1 MNYIKHL
8 TGFFEK
14 VSADYDLNPTHISLY
29 MAIFQLWNQNRFQ
42 NPISISR
49 DELMRIS
56 KIASTATYHKC
67 MKDLTDREY
76 VIYKPSFNPFKGS
89 ILEVC
94 KLDFYTKPV
103 PKKELKKHATKSKN
117 DQVIEQVDE
126 QVSKQALN
134 KHQTSSKHVPYINNI
149 NNTNIINLAKQEI
162 SKNEK
167 KSIFTNSIFDE
178 VQESDLKIE
187 NEKEMLAFDKTD
199 KKQTE
204 KSCQKKLREKKKSNL
219 DSPTPTENNF
229 ETGGKKKDEKNSA
242 VISSEVEK
250 PISKQSKP
258 TLEEA
263 QIYFL
268 EKNFTEIEAQR
279 FFNYFESNGWLVGGR
294 TKMKDWKAAARNW
307 MLNARKFEN
316 KTNASVQTEPKT
328 INLNPKHL
336 HVTNQKNYGEAL

>member
-67 MKDLTDREY
+67 MKDLTERGY

-94 KLDFYTKPV
+94 NLDFYTKPV

-117 DQVIEQVDE
+117 NQVIEQVDE
-126 QVSKQALN
+126 QLTEQALN
-134 KHQTSSKHVPYINNI
+134 KHQTSSKHVPYINII
-149 NNTNIINLAKQEI
+149 NNTNSINLDKQEI
-162 SKNEK
+162 SKNEEK
-167 KSIFTNSIFDE
+167 LISGNSNFDE
-178 VQESDLKIE
+178 VVETDLKVE
-187 NEKEMLAFDKTD
+187 YEKEKCHAELV
-199 KKQTE
+199 E
-204 KSCQKKLREKKKSNL
+204 VKLREIKKKV
-219 DSPTPTENNF
+219 EI
-229 ETGGKKKDEKNSA
+229 EKT
-242 VISSEVEK
+242 
-250 PISKQSKP
+250 KP
-258 TLEEA
+258 TLEET
-263 QIYFL
+263 QIYFI
-268 EKNFTEIEAQR
+268 EKNFPEIEAQR

-307 MLNARKFEN
+307 MLNAKKFKSRHPEL
-316 KTNASVQTEPKT
+316 VEG
-328 INLNPKHL
+328 LNPNHL

>member
-67 MKDLTDREY
+67 MKDLTEREY

-94 KLDFYTKPV
+94 NLDFYTKPV
-103 PKKELKKHATKSKN
+103 PKKELKKRATKSKN
-117 DQVIEQVDE
+117 DQVIEQVNE
-126 QVSKQALN
+126 QVTKQALN

-149 NNTNIINLAKQEI
+149 NNTNIINIAKQENL
-162 SKNEK
+162 KNEK

-187 NEKEMLAFDKTD
+187 EEKE
-199 KKQTE
+199 
-204 KSCQKKLREKKKSNL
+204 KKLREKKKKIEEAAL
-219 DSPTPTENNF
+219 
-229 ETGGKKKDEKNSA
+229 
-242 VISSEVEK
+242 SSRA
-250 PISKQSKP
+250 QSRPPKP

-268 EKNFTEIEAQR
+268 EKNFSEIEAQR

-307 MLNARKFEN
+307 MLNAKKFTKNQITDSALSSRAQSRESLLVPN
-316 KTNASVQTEPKT
+316 
-328 INLNPKHL
+328 HL

>member
-67 MKDLTDREY
+67 MKDLTEREY

-94 KLDFYTKPV
+94 NLDFYTKPV

-117 DQVIEQVDE
+117 NQVIEQVYE
-126 QVSKQALN
+126 QLTEQALN
-134 KHQTSSKHVPYINNI
+134 KHQTSSKHVPYINII
-149 NNTNIINLAKQEI
+149 NNTNSINLDKQEI
-162 SKNEK
+162 LKNEEK
-167 KSIFTNSIFDE
+167 LISGNSNFDE
-178 VQESDLKIE
+178 VVETDLKE
-187 NEKEMLAFDKTD
+187 E
-199 KKQTE
+199 
-204 KSCQKKLREKKKSNL
+204 KKLREKKKKFEINKT
-219 DSPTPTENNF
+219 TP
-229 ETGGKKKDEKNSA
+229 S
-242 VISSEVEK
+242 
-250 PISKQSKP
+250 
-258 TLEEA
+258 LEET

-268 EKNFTEIEAQR
+268 EKNFPEIEAQR

-307 MLNARKFEN
+307 MLNSKKFSKNEN
-316 KTNASVQTEPKT
+316 KNTTLSSRAQACPDRSGSRT
-328 INLNPKHL
+328 INLNPNHL

>member
-67 MKDLTDREY
+67 MKDLTERGY

-94 KLDFYTKPV
+94 NLDFYTKPV

-117 DQVIEQVDE
+117 NQVIEQVDE
-126 QVSKQALN
+126 QLTEQALN
-134 KHQTSSKHVPYINNI
+134 KHQTSSKHVPYINII
-149 NNTNIINLAKQEI
+149 NNTNSINLDKQEI
-162 SKNEK
+162 SKNEEK
-167 KSIFTNSIFDE
+167 LISGNSNFDE
-178 VQESDLKIE
+178 VVETDLKVE
-187 NEKEMLAFDKTD
+187 YEKEKCHAELV
-199 KKQTE
+199 E
-204 KSCQKKLREKKKSNL
+204 VKLREKKKKVEINKTIPSI
-219 DSPTPTENNF
+219 E
-229 ETGGKKKDEKNSA
+229 ET
-242 VISSEVEK
+242 
-250 PISKQSKP
+250 
-258 TLEEA
+258 

-268 EKNFTEIEAQR
+268 EKNFSEVEAQR

-307 MLNARKFEN
+307 MLNAKKFGN
-316 KTNASVQTEPKT
+316 KPNNSVRTETKT
-328 INLNPKHL
+328 INLNPNHL

>member
-14 VSADYDLNPTHISLY
+14 VSADYELNPTHISLY

-67 MKDLTDREY
+67 MKDLTEREY

-94 KLDFYTKPV
+94 NLDFYTKPV

-117 DQVIEQVDE
+117 NQVIEQVDE
-126 QVSKQALN
+126 QLTEQALN
-134 KHQTSSKHVPYINNI
+134 KHQTSSKHVPYINII
-149 NNTNIINLAKQEI
+149 NNTNSINLDKQEI
-162 SKNEK
+162 SKNEEK
-167 KSIFTNSIFDE
+167 LISGNSNFDE
-178 VQESDLKIE
+178 VVETDLKVE
-187 NEKEMLAFDKTD
+187 YEKEKCHAELV
-199 KKQTE
+199 E
-204 KSCQKKLREKKKSNL
+204 VKLREKKKKNFSN
-219 DSPTPTENNF
+219 
-229 ETGGKKKDEKNSA
+229 NSS
-242 VISSEVEK
+242 VSINSVEK
-250 PISKQSKP
+250 LLSKFSKP

-268 EKNFTEIEAQR
+268 KKNFPEVEAQR

-307 MLNARKFEN
+307 MLNAKKFSKNEN
-316 KTNASVQTEPKT
+316 GSSALSVRAESRT
-328 INLNPKHL
+328 INLNPNHL

>member
-14 VSADYDLNPTHISLY
+14 VSVDYDLNPTHISLY

-94 KLDFYTKPV
+94 NLDFYTKPV
-103 PKKELKKHATKSKN
+103 PKKELKKRSTSSKN
-117 DQVIEQVDE
+117 DQVIKQVNEQVT
-126 QVSKQALN
+126 KQALN

-149 NNTNIINLAKQEI
+149 NNTNIINLDKQEI
-162 SKNEK
+162 LKNEK
-167 KSIFTNSIFDE
+167 KLNFTNSIFDE
-178 VQESDLKIE
+178 VQESDLKVE
-187 NEKEMLAFDKTD
+187 LKEEMLAFDNTD
-199 KKQTE
+199 KKQIE
-204 KSCQKKLREKKKSNL
+204 KSCQKKLREKKKKV
-219 DSPTPTENNF
+219 EI
-229 ETGGKKKDEKNSA
+229 EK
-242 VISSEVEK
+242 
-250 PISKQSKP
+250 SKP
-258 TLEEA
+258 TLEET

-307 MLNARKFEN
+307 MLNTKKFKSRHPEL
-316 KTNASVQTEPKT
+316 VEG
-328 INLNPKHL
+328 LNPNHL
-336 HVTNQKNYGEAL
+336 HVSNQKNYGEAL

>member
-67 MKDLTDREY
+67 MKDLTEREY

-94 KLDFYTKPV
+94 NLDFYTKPV

-117 DQVIEQVDE
+117 DQVIEQVNE
-126 QVSKQALN
+126 QLTKQALN

-167 KSIFTNSIFDE
+167 NSIFTNSIFDE

-187 NEKEMLAFDKTD
+187 KEKE
-199 KKQTE
+199 
-204 KSCQKKLREKKKSNL
+204 KKLREKKKKV
-219 DSPTPTENNF
+219 EI
-229 ETGGKKKDEKNSA
+229 EK
-242 VISSEVEK
+242 
-250 PISKQSKP
+250 SKP

-268 EKNFTEIEAQR
+268 EKNFPEVEAQR

-307 MLNARKFEN
+307 MLNAKKFSKNEN
-316 KTNASVQTEPKT
+316 KNSALSVRAESRT
-328 INLNPKHL
+328 INLNPNHL

>member
-1 MNYIKHL
+1 
-8 TGFFEK
+8 
-14 VSADYDLNPTHISLY
+14 
-29 MAIFQLWNQNRFQ
+29 
-42 NPISISR
+42 
-49 DELMRIS
+49 
-56 KIASTATYHKC
+56 
-67 MKDLTDREY
+67 MK
-76 VIYKPSFNPFKGS
+76 
-89 ILEVC
+89 
-94 KLDFYTKPV
+94 
-103 PKKELKKHATKSKN
+103 KKKK
-117 DQVIEQVDE
+117 
-126 QVSKQALN
+126 
-134 KHQTSSKHVPYINNI
+134 
-149 NNTNIINLAKQEI
+149 
-162 SKNEK
+162 
-167 KSIFTNSIFDE
+167 
-178 VQESDLKIE
+178 
-187 NEKEMLAFDKTD
+187 
-199 KKQTE
+199 
-204 KSCQKKLREKKKSNL
+204 KKLREKKKKNFSN
-219 DSPTPTENNF
+219 DS
-229 ETGGKKKDEKNSA
+229 S

>member
-14 VSADYDLNPTHISLY
+14 VSVDYDLNPTHISLY

-67 MKDLTDREY
+67 MKDLTEREY

-94 KLDFYTKPV
+94 NLDFYSKPV
-103 PKKELKKHATKSKN
+103 PKKELKKRATKSKN
-117 DQVIEQVDE
+117 DQVIEQVNE
-126 QVSKQALN
+126 QVTKQALN

-167 KSIFTNSIFDE
+167 KLNFTNSIFDE
-178 VQESDLKIE
+178 VQESDLKV
-187 NEKEMLAFDKTD
+187 EKEK
-199 KKQTE
+199 E
-204 KSCQKKLREKKKSNL
+204 KKLREKKKKIEEAAL
-219 DSPTPTENNF
+219 
-229 ETGGKKKDEKNSA
+229 
-242 VISSEVEK
+242 SSRA
-250 PISKQSKP
+250 QSRPPKP

-268 EKNFTEIEAQR
+268 EKKFPEVEAQR

-307 MLNARKFEN
+307 MLNTKKFGN
-316 KTNASVQTEPKT
+316 KPNNSVRTETKT
-328 INLNPKHL
+328 INLNPNHL

>member
-67 MKDLTDREY
+67 MKDLTEREY

-94 KLDFYTKPV
+94 NLDFYTKPV
-103 PKKELKKHATKSKN
+103 PKKELKKRATKSKN
-117 DQVIEQVDE
+117 DQAIEQVDE
-126 QVSKQALN
+126 QVTKQALN

-167 KSIFTNSIFDE
+167 KLIFTNSIFDE
-178 VQESDLKIE
+178 VEEKDLKVE
-187 NEKEMLAFDKTD
+187 LKE
-199 KKQTE
+199 E
-204 KSCQKKLREKKKSNL
+204 KKLREKKKKV
-219 DSPTPTENNF
+219 EI
-229 ETGGKKKDEKNSA
+229 EK
-242 VISSEVEK
+242 
-250 PISKQSKP
+250 SKP
-258 TLEEA
+258 TLEET

-268 EKNFTEIEAQR
+268 EKKFPEVEAQR

-307 MLNARKFEN
+307 MLNAKKFN
-316 KTNASVQTEPKT
+316 KSRHPELVEG
-328 INLNPKHL
+328 LNPNHL

>member
-67 MKDLTDREY
+67 MKDLTEREY

-94 KLDFYTKPV
+94 NLDFYTKPV
-103 PKKELKKHATKSKN
+103 PKKELKKRATKSKN
-117 DQVIEQVDE
+117 DQVIEQVNE
-126 QVSKQALN
+126 QVTKQALN

-178 VQESDLKIE
+178 VQESDLKVE
-187 NEKEMLAFDKTD
+187 LKE
-199 KKQTE
+199 E
-204 KSCQKKLREKKKSNL
+204 KKLREKKKKV
-219 DSPTPTENNF
+219 EI
-229 ETGGKKKDEKNSA
+229 EKT
-242 VISSEVEK
+242 
-250 PISKQSKP
+250 KP

-316 KTNASVQTEPKT
+316 KTNASAQTEPKT

>member
-67 MKDLTDREY
+67 MKDLTERGY

-94 KLDFYTKPV
+94 NLDFYTKPV

-117 DQVIEQVDE
+117 NQVIEQVDE
-126 QVSKQALN
+126 QLTEQALN
-134 KHQTSSKHVPYINNI
+134 KHQTSSKHVPYINII
-149 NNTNIINLAKQEI
+149 NNTNSINLDKQEI

-167 KSIFTNSIFDE
+167 KLISGNSNFDE
-178 VQESDLKIE
+178 VVETDLK
-187 NEKEMLAFDKTD
+187 
-199 KKQTE
+199 
-204 KSCQKKLREKKKSNL
+204 
-219 DSPTPTENNF
+219 
-229 ETGGKKKDEKNSA
+229 
-242 VISSEVEK
+242 
-250 PISKQSKP
+250 
-258 TLEEA
+258 EE
-263 QIYFL
+263 I
-268 EKNFTEIEAQR
+268 
-279 FFNYFESNGWLVGGR
+279 
-294 TKMKDWKAAARNW
+294 
-307 MLNARKFEN
+307 
-316 KTNASVQTEPKT
+316 VQ
-328 INLNPKHL
+328 
-336 HVTNQKNYGEAL
+336 

>member
-14 VSADYDLNPTHISLY
+14 VSVDYDLNPTHISLY

-67 MKDLTDREY
+67 MKDLTEREY

-94 KLDFYTKPV
+94 NLDFYSKPV
-103 PKKELKKHATKSKN
+103 PKKELKKRATKSKN
-117 DQVIEQVDE
+117 DQVIEQVNE
-126 QVSKQALN
+126 QVTKQALN

-149 NNTNIINLAKQEI
+149 NNTNIINIAKQENL
-162 SKNEK
+162 KNEK
-167 KSIFTNSIFDE
+167 KLIFTNSIFDE
-178 VQESDLKIE
+178 VQESDLKV
-187 NEKEMLAFDKTD
+187 EKEK
-199 KKQTE
+199 E
-204 KSCQKKLREKKKSNL
+204 KKLREKKKKIEEAAL
-219 DSPTPTENNF
+219 
-229 ETGGKKKDEKNSA
+229 
-242 VISSEVEK
+242 SSRA
-250 PISKQSKP
+250 QSRPPKP

-268 EKNFTEIEAQR
+268 EKKFPEVEAQR

-307 MLNARKFEN
+307 MLNTKKFSKNQITDSALSSRAQSRE
-316 KTNASVQTEPKT
+316 SV
-328 INLNPKHL
+328 LVPKHL

>member
-103 PKKELKKHATKSKN
+103 PKKELKKRATKSKN
-117 DQVIEQVDE
+117 NQVIEQVNE
-126 QVSKQALN
+126 QVTKQALN

-187 NEKEMLAFDKTD
+187 NEKEMLAFDNTD

-204 KSCQKKLREKKKSNL
+204 KSCQKKLREKKKKNFSN
-219 DSPTPTENNF
+219 DSSVSI
-229 ETGGKKKDEKNSA
+229 NS
-242 VISSEVEK
+242 VEK
-250 PISKQSKP
+250 LLSKFSKP
-258 TLEEA
+258 TQEET

-268 EKNFTEIEAQR
+268 EKNFPEIEAQR

-316 KTNASVQTEPKT
+316 KTNASAQTEPKT
-328 INLNPKHL
+328 INLNPKLL

>member
-1 MNYIKHL
+1 
-8 TGFFEK
+8 
-14 VSADYDLNPTHISLY
+14 

-67 MKDLTDREY
+67 MKDLTEREY

-103 PKKELKKHATKSKN
+103 PKKELKKRSTKSKN

-126 QVSKQALN
+126 QVTKQALN

-167 KSIFTNSIFDE
+167 IVDFTNSIFDE
-178 VQESDLKIE
+178 VQESDLKTEIKE
-187 NEKEMLAFDKTD
+187 EMLAFDNTD

-204 KSCQKKLREKKKSNL
+204 KSCQKKLREKKKKIDEAPLS
-219 DSPTPTENNF
+219 SRAEACS
-229 ETGGKKKDEKNSA
+229 GK
-242 VISSEVEK
+242 SESR
-250 PISKQSKP
+250 PSKP

-268 EKNFTEIEAQR
+268 EKSFTEIEAQR

-307 MLNARKFEN
+307 MLNAKKFSKN
-316 KTNASVQTEPKT
+316 QITESTLSSRAQSRESILVP
-328 INLNPKHL
+328 NHL
-336 HVTNQKNYGEAL
+336 HVSNQKNYGEAL

>member
-14 VSADYDLNPTHISLY
+14 VSADYELNPTHISLY

-103 PKKELKKHATKSKN
+103 PKKELKKRSTKSKN

-126 QVSKQALN
+126 QVTKQALN

-149 NNTNIINLAKQEI
+149 NNTNIINLDKQEI
-162 SKNEK
+162 SKNENK
-167 KSIFTNSIFDE
+167 LNFTNSIFDE

-187 NEKEMLAFDKTD
+187 KEKE
-199 KKQTE
+199 
-204 KSCQKKLREKKKSNL
+204 KKLREKKKKNF
-219 DSPTPTENNF
+219 ENNLV
-229 ETGGKKKDEKNSA
+229 DNDL
-242 VISSEVEK
+242 SSRA
-250 PISKQSKP
+250 QSRPPKP

-268 EKNFTEIEAQR
+268 EKNFPEVEAQR

-307 MLNARKFEN
+307 MLNTKKFGN
-316 KTNASVQTEPKT
+316 NLNTSVQTEIKT
-328 INLNPKHL
+328 INLNPNHL
-336 HVTNQKNYGEAL
+336 HVTNHKNYGEAL

>member
-94 KLDFYTKPV
+94 NLDFYTKPV
-103 PKKELKKHATKSKN
+103 PKKELKKRTTKSKN

-126 QVSKQALN
+126 QVTKQALN
-134 KHQTSSKHVPYINNI
+134 KYQTSSKHVPYINNI
-149 NNTNIINLAKQEI
+149 NNTNIINIAKQEN

-167 KSIFTNSIFDE
+167 KLNFTNSIFDE

-187 NEKEMLAFDKTD
+187 KEKE
-199 KKQTE
+199 
-204 KSCQKKLREKKKSNL
+204 KKLREKKKKNF
-219 DSPTPTENNF
+219 ENNLV
-229 ETGGKKKDEKNSA
+229 DNDL
-242 VISSEVEK
+242 SSRA
-250 PISKQSKP
+250 QSRPPKP
-258 TLEEA
+258 TLEET

-268 EKNFTEIEAQR
+268 EKNFPEVEAQR

-307 MLNARKFEN
+307 MLNAKKFSKNDN
-316 KTNASVQTEPKT
+316 KNFTQSSRAEACPDRSGSRT
-328 INLNPKHL
+328 INLNPNHL

>member
-56 KIASTATYHKC
+56 KIASSATYHKC
-67 MKDLTDREY
+67 MKDLTEREY

-94 KLDFYTKPV
+94 NLDFYTKPV

-126 QVSKQALN
+126 QLTEQALN
-134 KHQTSSKHVPYINNI
+134 KHQTSSKHVPYINII
-149 NNTNIINLAKQEI
+149 NNTNSINLAKQEI

-167 KSIFTNSIFDE
+167 KLNFTNSIFDE
-178 VQESDLKIE
+178 VKESDLKVE
-187 NEKEMLAFDKTD
+187 LKE
-199 KKQTE
+199 E
-204 KSCQKKLREKKKSNL
+204 KKLREKKKKV
-219 DSPTPTENNF
+219 EI
-229 ETGGKKKDEKNSA
+229 EKT
-242 VISSEVEK
+242 
-250 PISKQSKP
+250 KP
-258 TLEEA
+258 TLEET

-268 EKNFTEIEAQR
+268 EKNFPEVEAQR

-307 MLNARKFEN
+307 MLNAKKFSKNEN
-316 KTNASVQTEPKT
+316 SNSALSVRAESRT
-328 INLNPKHL
+328 INLNPNHL

>member
-1 MNYIKHL
+1 
-8 TGFFEK
+8 
-14 VSADYDLNPTHISLY
+14 

-103 PKKELKKHATKSKN
+103 PKKELKKRATKSKN
-117 DQVIEQVDE
+117 NQVIEQVNE
-126 QVSKQALN
+126 QVTKQALN

-187 NEKEMLAFDKTD
+187 NEKEMLAFDNTD

-204 KSCQKKLREKKKSNL
+204 KSCQKKLREKKKKNFSN
-219 DSPTPTENNF
+219 DSSVSI
-229 ETGGKKKDEKNSA
+229 NS
-242 VISSEVEK
+242 VEK
-250 PISKQSKP
+250 LLSKFSKP
-258 TLEEA
+258 TQEET

-268 EKNFTEIEAQR
+268 EKNFPEIEAQR

-316 KTNASVQTEPKT
+316 KTNASAQTEPKT
-328 INLNPKHL
+328 INLNPKLL

>member
-67 MKDLTDREY
+67 MKDLTEREY

-94 KLDFYTKPV
+94 NLDFYTKPV
-103 PKKELKKHATKSKN
+103 PKKELKKRATSSKN
-117 DQVIEQVDE
+117 NQVIEQVNE
-126 QVSKQALN
+126 QLTKQALN

-167 KSIFTNSIFDE
+167 KLNFTNSIFDE
-178 VQESDLKIE
+178 VQESDLKV
-187 NEKEMLAFDKTD
+187 EKEK
-199 KKQTE
+199 
-204 KSCQKKLREKKKSNL
+204 QKKLREKN
-219 DSPTPTENNF
+219 
-229 ETGGKKKDEKNSA
+229 KKKDENH
-242 VISSEVEK
+242 SSVTSSGVEN

-268 EKNFTEIEAQR
+268 EKSFTEIEAQR
-279 FFNYFESNGWLVGGR
+279 FFNYFVSNGWLVGGK

-307 MLNARKFEN
+307 MLNTRKFSKNEEKN
-316 KTNASVQTEPKT
+316 STLSVRAESRT
-328 INLNPKHL
+328 INLNPNHL
-336 HVTNQKNYGEAL
+336 HVTNHKNYGEAL